1 MNRPSPFHM
10 FVKPTLAALV
20 IAVSAMLG
28 TPGGAKAQGP
38 ASYSL
43 PGLHSLPELLSADDP
58 LGLVSATAQFRGA
71 SGNATLK
78 RAYETNDVW
87 DGDAS
92 ECEGSPTIIYR
103 ALDILPPLHLADGV
117 WRLEAQANHRAT
129 IESTHSVRSLFLVI
143 PGGVGV
149 ADEADTQ
156 FCRQWANA
164 TDHTVYIDQSTCGDN
179 GCRVCPTLRSTHFA
193 RGEDGE
199 DTAEGIAR
207 EACYVLGEPN
217 SPGGGI
223 TPY

>member
-20 IAVSAMLG
+20 IAVGAMLG

-43 PGLHSLPELLSADDP
+43 PGLLSGDDP
-58 LGLVSATAQFRGA
+58 LGLVNATAQFRGA
-71 SGNATLK
+71 SGDARLK

-87 DGDAS
+87 DGDVS

-103 ALDILPPLHLADGV
+103 ALDILPPHLAAGV

-129 IESTHSVRSLFLVI
+129 IESTHSVRSLFLVNV
-143 PGGVGV
+143 PSVVGV

-164 TDHTVYIDQSTCGDN
+164 TDHTVYIDASTCGDN
-179 GCRVCPTLRSTHFA
+179 GCRVCPILRSTHFA

-207 EACYVLGEPN
+207 GPCYVLGEPN